1 MTEETAQLFDAPWK
15 ADKFVYYHPSGI
27 GEINIR
33 VQGSKNKL
41 VAGYVTTIE
50 TANRIVRLPELYDA
64 CVEAVYYRCFD
75 CLGGFRH
82 DIGLT
87 SEDLLNDGCP
97 KKSNNCFF
105 LKTIDLLR
113 KVREGK

>member
-1 MTEETAQLFDAPWK
+1 MTDETKNLFNAPWT
-15 ADKFVYYHPSGI
+15 VY
-27 GEINIR
+27 GEPDDYSDVIQNASEDEIAT
-33 VQGSKNKL
+33 VFITDEAK
-41 VAGYVTTIE
+41 
-50 TANRIVRLPELYDA
+50 RIARLPELYDA

-75 CLGGFRH
+75 CMGGFRH

-105 LKTIDLLR
+105 LKTLDILR
-113 KVREGK
+113 KVRDGK

>member
-1 MTEETAQLFDAPWK
+1 MTDETKNLFDAPWS
-15 ADKFVYYHPSGI
+15 AYPLDDVGDANGNFVCSC
-27 GEINIR
+27 
-33 VQGSKNKL
+33 
-41 VAGYVTTIE
+41 E
-50 TANRIVRLPELYDA
+50 TPEMAHRLARLPELYDA

-113 KVREGK
+113 KVRAGK

>member
-15 ADKFVYYHPSGI
+15 AVNHMHVVSRSDDPI
-27 GEINIR
+27 
-33 VQGSKNKL
+33 
-41 VAGYVTTIE
+41 AVTCDE
-50 TANRIVRLPELYDA
+50 HNAHRISHLPELYDA
-64 CVEAVYYRCFD
+64 CVEAVYHRCFE

-105 LKTIDLLR
+105 LKTLDLLQ
-113 KVREGK
+113 KVRDGK

>member
-1 MTEETAQLFDAPWK
+1 MTEETAQIFDAPWK
-15 ADKFVYYHPSGI
+15 AVNHMHVVSRSDDPI
-27 GEINIR
+27 G
-33 VQGSKNKL
+33 
-41 VAGYVTTIE
+41 VTCDE
-50 TANRIVRLPELYDA
+50 HNAHRISHLPELYDA

-75 CLGGFRH
+75 CMGGFRH

-105 LKTIDLLR
+105 LKTLDLLR
-113 KVREGK
+113 KVRDGK